1 MPEHALSPQSESHA
15 SASKSGQAESSQAG
29 ASSARSSPPLPA
41 TERILLGPGPSPV
54 SPRVMRAMVAPVLS
68 HLDPD
73 MLALLDDVRERLG
86 RTFRAGSDALTL
98 AISGTGTSGMEAA
111 VANLVREGTHVLV
124 VVTGYFGERL
134 VDMCCRYG
142 AIVGRV
148 DVPWGRAVD
157 PESVRRA
164 LKQAG
169 ADIIAVVQAETSTG
183 VLNPVETI
191 AEIARE
197 AGCLTIVDAVT
208 SLGTHPLD
216 VGGWGLD
223 ACCSCSQKGLGAP
236 SGLSPVA
243 FSARARA
250 RAQSRSFYLDLG
262 LIEQYWVAREYHH
275 TIAAPLVYALREAL
289 VALDEE
295 GLEARWA
302 RHRRHHL
309 VLAAGLGAMG
319 LELLPPEP
327 ERLWSL
333 NAVCVPDGVD
343 EAAVRRFLL
352 QEFNIEVGA
361 GLGPLAGRIW
371 RVGLMGSGS
380 SSQLILLFLSALERA
395 LRAQGF
401 PVPPGT
407 GTAAAGDALS
417 SI

>member
-1 MPEHALSPQSESHA
+1 MPPA
-15 SASKSGQAESSQAG
+15 K
-29 ASSARSSPPLPA
+29 LPDA
-41 TERILLGPGPSPV
+41 ERILLGPGPSPV
-54 SPRVMRAMVAPVLS
+54 SPRVMRAMAAPVLS

-73 MLALLDDVRERLG
+73 MIALLDDVRARLARVFHAPDDG
-86 RTFRAGSDALTL
+86 FCL
-98 AISGTGTSGMEAA
+98 AISGTGTAGMEAA

-134 VDMCCRYG
+134 AEMCARYG

-148 DVPWGRAVD
+148 EAPWGRAID

-164 LKQAG
+164 LKGTG
-169 ADIIAVVQAETSTG
+169 ADVVAMVHAETSTG
-183 VLNPVETI
+183 VLNPVE
-191 AEIARE
+191 AMSQVARE

-208 SLGTHPLD
+208 SLGAHPLD
-216 VGGWGLD
+216 VAGWQLD
-223 ACCSCSQKGLGAP
+223 ACYSCTQKGLGAP
-236 SGLSPVA
+236 SGMAPIA
-243 FSARARA
+243 FSGRARTKARAGG
-250 RAQSRSFYLDLG
+250 SRSFYFDLP
-262 LIEQYWVAREYHH
+262 LLEQYWAGRTYHH

-289 VALDEE
+289 VAIDEE
-295 GLEARWA
+295 GLEARWM
-302 RHRRHHL
+302 RHRRHHM

-319 LELLPPEP
+319 LELLPPEG

-343 EAAVRRFLL
+343 DAAVRRYLL
-352 QEFNIEVGA
+352 EQFNLEVGA
-361 GLGPLAGRIW
+361 GLGPLTGRIW

-395 LRAQGF
+395 LRAQGY

-417 SI
+417 SLATA